1 MRTSAIDGK
10 LTSVL
15 KANTVARESAWP
27 LFEGWVGIYNGGE
40 SRAQERPFSLRLVIH
55 CWSGYFQVMFWKP
68 YKVWQFGDVAGLLL
82 SRDGWRS
89 NWPHCARFVQLP
101 LGHLGSTLQTSS
113 GRHLLSFEQI
123 LCFSLCPQM
132 QGFETTDVLCFLL
145 KKRFFPWGLIVARR
159 VKWQKELGVLKLRS
173 MCGAPEA
180 YQVSIRNRLFLFSGH

>member
-1 MRTSAIDGK
+1 MGERAGHK
-10 LTSVL
+10 
-15 KANTVARESAWP
+15 KGRFHW
-27 LFEGWVGIYNGGE
+27 GWWSIAGQVIFRSCSGSPTKCG
-40 SRAQERPFSLRLVIH
+40 SLGM
-55 CWSGYFQVMFWKP
+55 WQGYSWGATP
-68 YKVWQFGDVAGLLL
+68 
-82 SRDGWRS
+82 GWWS

-180 YQVSIRNRLFLFSGH
+180 YQVSIRNRLFLFSGHWVVCFEIFIL